1 MCSQNCTTKA
11 AGSTVERMKESPR
24 LSPSAVQAS
33 RQVRTVIS
41 RLRRRILN
49 AAEAEDITLGQASV
63 LTRLAGERG
72 VTASE
77 LAAAEGV
84 RHQSM
89 TTTVAS
95 LAALGLV
102 ERRPDPDDRRRLL
115 IALTEEG
122 YRRVDEG
129 RQVRQEWLAGRLQER
144 CTEEERRTVM
154 AAMTVLERL
163 THD

>member
-1 MCSQNCTTKA
+1 MN
-11 AGSTVERMKESPR
+11 ESPR

-33 RQVRTVIS
+33 REVRAVIS

-63 LTRLAGERG
+63 LAHLSGRQNI
-72 VTASE
+72 TASE

-89 TTTVAS
+89 TATVAS
-95 LAALGLV
+95 LTALGLV
-102 ERRPDPDDRRRLL
+102 ERRPDPDDGRRLL
-115 IALTEEG
+115 IALTAEG
-122 YRRVDEG
+122 HRRVEEG
-129 RQVRQEWLAGRLQER
+129 RQARQEWLAGRLQDR
-144 CTEEERRTVM
+144 CTEEERRAVI
-154 AAMTVLERL
+154 AAMAVLERL

>member
-1 MCSQNCTTKA
+1 
-11 AGSTVERMKESPR
+11 MKESPR

-95 LAALGLV
+95 LAVLGLV

>member
-1 MCSQNCTTKA
+1 MNQ
-11 AGSTVERMKESPR
+11 SPR

-33 RQVRTVIS
+33 REVRTVIG
-41 RLRRRILN
+41 RLRRRILR
-49 AAEAEDITLGQASV
+49 AAGAEDVTFGQASV
-63 LTRLAGERG
+63 LGRLSDKPG

-89 TTTVAS
+89 TTTVTS

-102 ERRPDPDDRRRLL
+102 ERHPDPEDGRRLL
-115 IALTEEG
+115 IALTPEG
-122 YRRVDEG
+122 QRRVEVG
-129 RQVRQEWLAGRLQER
+129 RQARQEWLAGELQDR
-144 CTEEERRTVM
+144 CTEEERRAVI